1 MARFSPLFSGSSGN
15 SYYIGSSDAGIL
27 VDAGRSAKQLTEMLG
42 RIKVQPQAIQAIL
55 VTHEHIDHVRGL
67 RVFASRHHIPVFATT
82 GTLRALEEQ
91 GVSNGSFVCS
101 SHHMQPFTCAG
112 VEITPFPTSHD
123 CAEGCGYK
131 VRYADGR
138 TLAVATDL
146 GCLSEAVKTQIIG
159 CDFVVLE
166 SNHDPDLL
174 RMTQRYSASLKAR
187 ILGARGHLSNEECA
201 KALLCLA
208 QTGVRNVIL
217 GHLSQETNNP
227 ELAFDTV
234 CRLLKA
240 GGIAPQRELRVDLAW
255 RDRLGGYYEIR

>member
-42 RIKVQPQAIQAIL
+42 RIEVQPQAIQAIL

-82 GTLRALEEQ
+82 GTLCALEEQ

-101 SHHMQPFTCAG
+101 SHDMQPFTCAG
-112 VEITPFPTSHD
+112 FEITPFPTSHD

-146 GCLSEAVKTQIIG
+146 GYLSEAVKMQIIG

-166 SNHDPDLL
+166 SNHDVHML
-174 RMTQRYSASLKAR
+174 RSGSYPYPLKQR
-187 ILGARGHLSNEECA
+187 ILSDRGHLSNDVCSDY
-201 KALLCLA
+201 L
-208 QTGVRNVIL
+208 
-217 GHLSQETNNP
+217 P
-227 ELAFDTV
+227 ELAASGTTRFMLAHLSRENNTPELAYY
-234 CRLLKA
+234 RANRSLEKA
-240 GGIAPQRELRVDLAW
+240 GLHQNVDYLLGIAPEANVAAQTVLF
-255 RDRLGGYYEIR
+255 